1 MKNEQPTAAKI
12 DISKMTDTQIRKT
25 VKKAVND
32 WLASK
37 EGLPVWVRVRVT
49 NGNVYHI
56 DNVGNYFLASA
67 SQICKEVTGLNFEH
81 MTSSMCR
88 LKK

>member
-1 MKNEQPTAAKI
+1 MKNEQTTQAAI
-12 DISKMTDTQIRKT
+12 NISGMTDAQIRKT
-25 VKKAVND
+25 VKKAIND

-56 DNVGNYFLASA
+56 DNVGNYFMASA
-67 SQICKEVTGLNFEH
+67 AHICKEVTGLNFEH

>member
-1 MKNEQPTAAKI
+1 MKNEQPTTMMNI
-12 DISKMTDTQIRKT
+12 ENMTDAQIRKA
-25 VKKAVND
+25 VKKAVNE

-56 DNVGNYFLASA
+56 DNVGNYFMASA
-67 SQICKEVTGLNFEH
+67 AQICQLVTGLNFEH
-81 MTSSMCR
+81 MTSSMGR